1 MSNYMTKL
9 AQEYMQQNKAKFY
22 VDADK
27 CTGCGKC
34 VNVCSGQVLKMIDG
48 KPEIKDFD
56 RFGWNGCWKCQHC
69 MAVCPEAAISILGKH
84 PTDSLPKPDASIG
97 EQMDRLV
104 AYRRSCRR
112 YLDKN
117 VDRSLLD
124 KIIQAMEN
132 VPTGGNSMTLEMTI
146 IDDMDELDRI
156 WRFVYDGMEKNA
168 ARGYYSSG
176 MSRSMYQTMKRSEQ
190 ALRKDDLLFCGAPH
204 LFIAHKRAKGT
215 WAQDDIADCNIASAY
230 FELICNAHGLG
241 TTIMSYSASVIND
254 VSGARKMLGIPD
266 DHYMGLIIGFG
277 YPEITYARG
286 VQKDRSAKIH
296 RFTTKK
302 Q

>member
-1 MSNYMTKL
+1 MK
-9 AQEYMQQNKAKFY
+9 QNKAKFY
-22 VDADK
+22 VDEDK

-34 VNVCSGQVLKMIDG
+34 VNVCSGQVLRLVDG
-48 KPEIKDFD
+48 LPEIKDFD
-56 RFGWNGCWKCQHC
+56 RFGWSGCWKCQHC
-69 MAVCPEAAISILGKH
+69 LAVCPKAAISILGKR
-84 PTDSLPKPDASIG
+84 PEESLPKPEPQIG
-97 EQMDRLV
+97 ELMDRLV

-112 YLDKN
+112 YLAKN
-117 VDRSLLD
+117 VDRKLMD
-124 KIIQAMEN
+124 QIIKDMEN

-156 WRFVYDGMEKNA
+156 WKFVYDGMEKNA

-204 LFIAHKRAKGT
+204 LFIAHKRAKGQ
-215 WAQDDIADCNIASAY
+215 WDQDDIADCNIASAY
-230 FELICNAHGLG
+230 FEMICNAHGLG

-254 VSGARKMLGIPD
+254 VPGAREMLGIPN

-277 YPEITYARG
+277 YPEIVYARG
-286 VQKDRSAKIH
+286 IQKDRSSKIH
-296 RFTTKK
+296 RFTNTKK
-302 Q
+302 

>member
-1 MSNYMTKL
+1 
-9 AQEYMQQNKAKFY
+9 MQQNKAKFY
-22 VDADK
+22 VDEAK

-34 VNVCSGQVLKMIDG
+34 VNVCSGQVLKLVDNL
-48 KPEIKDFD
+48 PEIKDFD
-56 RFGWNGCWKCQHC
+56 RFGWSGCWKCQHC
-69 MAVCPEAAISILGKH
+69 LAVCPEAAISILGKR
-84 PTDSLPKPDASIG
+84 PADSLPKPDASIG

-112 YLDKN
+112 YLGKN
-117 VDRSLLD
+117 VDRKLMD
-124 KIIQAMEN
+124 RIVKDMEN

-156 WRFVYDGMEKNA
+156 WRFVYDGMEANA
-168 ARGYYSSG
+168 ARGHYSSG

-204 LFIAHKRAKGT
+204 LFIAHKRAKGQ

-230 FELICNAHGLG
+230 FEMICNAHGLG
-241 TTIMSYSASVIND
+241 TTIMSYAASVIND
-254 VSGARKMLGIPD
+254 VAGARKMLGIPD

-277 YPEITYARG
+277 YPEIVYARG
-286 VQKDRSAKIH
+286 VQKERSNKIH
-296 RFTTKK
+296 RFTSDKK
-302 Q
+302 RN